1 MVVGAGTAGANAA
14 LQLARRGRRVA
25 LIEQRPLG
33 VAGARWD
40 NGVVPWHFERSGLDF
55 PEPSDGRPARAS
67 NTVVVGPRG
76 SGFRIEQS
84 PIRGADMRALVESL
98 QKQALDLGVQPFDS
112 ARDVTLRERLGRAT
126 GVSALIDGIETTFD
140 CALVVD
146 ASGRKGVIRDQVPE
160 LREWCFPVGQS
171 GLCSASQYEHRVVDP
186 DGARRFLDSHGAEP
200 GDTITFL
207 GFAGGFSAL
216 GVGVSA
222 DLSSVG
228 VLTGTLGDRR
238 WGTGSSLQSLVRG
251 RHRWIGE
258 PIFGGAGLI
267 PLRRPY
273 SRFTAPGVALV
284 GDSACHMFPA
294 HGSGIG
300 ISLVAGTM
308 LAEAATS
315 GDDCGSADSLWAYQ
329 SAFLREHGG
338 TLAAYDLIRRMGS
351 RLGSEGVAAMFDAGL
366 IRAESTR
373 AGLEQRWWT
382 PPPAQLAALAPR
394 LLGRP
399 LLAAKVLPTLSRT
412 ALAHRVYAGYPD
424 RADESALRRWDSMQE
439 RMLGRAAVR
448 DA

>member
-1 MVVGAGTAGANAA
+1 M
-14 LQLARRGRRVA
+14 
-25 LIEQRPLG
+25 
-33 VAGARWD
+33 
-40 NGVVPWHFERSGLDF
+40 
-55 PEPSDGRPARAS
+55 
-67 NTVVVGPRG
+67 
-76 SGFRIEQS
+76 
-84 PIRGADMRALVESL
+84 
-98 QKQALDLGVQPFDS
+98 
-112 ARDVTLRERLGRAT
+112 
-126 GVSALIDGIETTFD
+126 
-140 CALVVD
+140 
-146 ASGRKGVIRDQVPE
+146 
-160 LREWCFPVGQS
+160 
-171 GLCSASQYEHRVVDP
+171 
-186 DGARRFLDSHGAEP
+186 
-200 GDTITFL
+200 
-207 GFAGGFSAL
+207 
-216 GVGVSA
+216 
-222 DLSSVG
+222 
-228 VLTGTLGDRR
+228 
-238 WGTGSSLQSLVRG
+238 RG